1 MIGLKIIMMKNKTA
15 FLIIALLSSFTI
27 FGQGKMALTKLDP
40 TNLPA
45 KIEYK
50 GAIKNAVRWTDKL
63 GDNIV
68 ITTETGE
75 YQSKSRK
82 ENVFRDAELFAYHF
96 IIKDD
101 IILQTWKVYDF
112 IKECPVEIELNFIN
126 KTFNV
131 TDLNNDGIGEIWLMY
146 QTVCHGD
153 VSPSYMKVI
162 MYQDQQKYEMSGQ
175 RKIIMADKKVY
186 GGDYKFDKA
195 FNDGPKIFREFAMR
209 LWNENLMQTWE

>member
-1 MIGLKIIMMKNKTA
+1 MKMMKTKTA
-15 FLIIALLSSFTI
+15 FVITTLLFSLTI
-27 FGQGKMALTKLDP
+27 FGQGKITLTKLDA
-40 TNLPA
+40 TNLP
-45 KIEYK
+45 KNIEYK

-75 YQSKSRK
+75 FQSKSRK

-101 IILQTWKVYDF
+101 IIVQRWKVYDF
-112 IKECPVEIELNFIN
+112 IRECPVQIELNFIN

-131 TDLNNDGIGEIWLMY
+131 TDLNNDGVGEIWLMY
-146 QTVCHGD
+146 KTVCHGD
-153 VSPSYMKVI
+153 VSPSHMKVI

-175 RKIIMADKKVY
+175 NKITMADNKVY

-195 FNDGPKIFREFAMR
+195 FIDGPKIFREYAMK
-209 LWNENLMQTWE
+209 LWENNLIQTRY